1 MLDGKILVAV
11 LVTLAAV
18 STGMNGGS
26 VNAQEIKQNTQ
37 EITSSNS
44 DINFGNLIS
53 SPISEVR
60 SFFETTP
67 EPTNEVT
74 AELEVED
81 LKSNP
86 INVKSASMEAENF
99 TSLQM
104 GSKKVTSDEKL
115 QLYGYTGS
123 INPGTVSEL
132 KGRADGFVSSG
143 VNVSGIMSIQE
154 EISSRQFTFS
164 NVERSS
170 LTFSSVTGEINSA
183 NASAE
188 FGSARPL
195 EINSFSGEIMLI
207 PENNTLRLDGKVDR
221 LEAGSFSFGG

>member
-18 STGMNGGS
+18 STGMDGGS

-37 EITSSNS
+37 ELTSSNS
-44 DINFGNLIS
+44 DVNFGNLIS
-53 SPISEVR
+53 SPISELRNV
-60 SFFETTP
+60 FKTTP
-67 EPTNEVT
+67 EPNNEVN
-74 AELEVED
+74 AELEVQD

-86 INVKSASMEAENF
+86 INVKDASVEAENF
-99 TSLQM
+99 TSFNM
-104 GSKKVTSDEKL
+104 GSREVNSDEKV

-132 KGRADGFVSSG
+132 KGRADGFLSSG

-154 EISSRQFTFS
+154 EISSRRLTFS
-164 NVERSS
+164 DVKRSS
-170 LTFSSVTGEINSA
+170 LTFSRVTGEINSA

-195 EINSFSGEIMLI
+195 EINSFSGEIVLI